1 MNLLAS
7 QWETSLIERILKV
20 TQSPQS
26 LPFYRRAI
34 ATLAEGI
41 VDQEYGEF
49 RHGTDLAR

>member
-7 QWETSLIERILKV
+7 QWETSRIERILTV
-20 TQSPQS
+20 TQSRQS
-26 LPFYRRAI
+26 LPFYRSAI
-34 ATLAEGI
+34 ATLGEGI